1 MKLSDILRT
10 KGRSVL
16 TIGPRATLAEV
27 VSTMVE
33 HNCGSLVVCDDDA
46 LVGIIT
52 ERDILRVCASETRS
66 LREII
71 VEERMTRDVIT
82 GLASDPI
89 SAVMGLMT
97 ERRIRHLP
105 VLEDGKLAGLVSIGD
120 VVKAEHSTLSVENQY
135 LKHYI
140 QS

>member
-10 KGRSVL
+10 KGHSVL

-33 HNCGSLVVCDDDA
+33 HNCGSLVVCDGDA

-52 ERDILRVCASETRS
+52 ERDILRVCASDTRS
-66 LREII
+66 LREIV

-89 SAVMGLMT
+89 SSVMGLMT

>member
-1 MKLSDILRT
+1 MKLSEILRT
-10 KGRSVL
+10 KGHSVL

-33 HNCGSLVVCDDDA
+33 HNCGSLVVCDGDA

-89 SAVMGLMT
+89 SSVMGLMT